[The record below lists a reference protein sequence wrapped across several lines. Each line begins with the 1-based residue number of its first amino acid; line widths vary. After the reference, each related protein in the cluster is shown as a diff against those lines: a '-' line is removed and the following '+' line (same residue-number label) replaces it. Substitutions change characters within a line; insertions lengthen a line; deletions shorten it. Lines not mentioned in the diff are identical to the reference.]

1 MIDLLKGDCL
11 IESDKI
17 ESGSVDLILTDLPY
31 GNMNTDGGRKLGING
46 WDLAIEPKKVYE
58 IANRIL
64 RKNGKMVLF
73 SQEPYT
79 TKLITEAIPN
89 MPFSYRAT
97 WEKDNFAVA
106 LGAKVNMV
114 SFTEDVLVFSKN
126 YDFEGLHPLRNYFK
140 NLLSFIGLKKKY
152 IIEKGGYIFFLLENT
167 EIIGT
172 IALMK
177 KKEMIYE
184 LTKMAIVPEKRGK
197 KMGQYLMDYCIEF
210 AKNKNLIK
218 LVLYSN
224 TLLENAIHIY
234 LKKGFKKIP
243 VEKNCPYKRSNIK
256 MELLLVDKN

>member
-1 MIDLLKGDCL
+1 MKSQLKIILYEEIYAKTFCQL
-11 IESDKI
+11 NIEWLEAFFFVEDFDR
-17 ESGSVDLILTDLPY
+17 E
-31 GNMNTDGGRKLGING
+31 
-46 WDLAIEPKKVYE
+46 
-58 IANRIL
+58 
-64 RKNGKMVLF
+64 VL
-73 SQEPYT
+73 SNP
-79 TKLITEAIPN
+79 
-89 MPFSYRAT
+89 
-97 WEKDNFAVA
+97 
-106 LGAKVNMV
+106 
-114 SFTEDVLVFSKN
+114 
-126 YDFEGLHPLRNYFK
+126 
-140 NLLSFIGLKKKY
+140 KKY

>member
-1 MIDLLKGDCL
+1 MKSQLKIISFEEIYAKTFYQL
-11 IESDKI
+11 NIEWLEAFFFVEDFDR
-17 ESGSVDLILTDLPY
+17 E
-31 GNMNTDGGRKLGING
+31 
-46 WDLAIEPKKVYE
+46 
-58 IANRIL
+58 
-64 RKNGKMVLF
+64 VL
-73 SQEPYT
+73 SNP
-79 TKLITEAIPN
+79 
-89 MPFSYRAT
+89 
-97 WEKDNFAVA
+97 
-106 LGAKVNMV
+106 
-114 SFTEDVLVFSKN
+114 
-126 YDFEGLHPLRNYFK
+126 
-140 NLLSFIGLKKKY
+140 KKY